1 MSVIAVSPPEMGAKL
16 KALTSPSLVF
26 FHKQGCRPCGDMMPR
41 VVEISG
47 RYAGRL
53 DVYTVDVTGG
63 AHGTEGYT
71 GGGTPLVVLFDRRGL
86 EEWRWRGGSV
96 TADRMA
102 ARIEDV
108 LR

>member
-1 MSVIAVSPPEMGAKL
+1 MSLIDASPPEMAGKL
-16 KALTSPSLVF
+16 ARLSRPSLVF
-26 FHKQGCRPCGDMMPR
+26 FHKQGCSPCAIVMPHVR
-41 VVEISG
+41 EVGSRFPGV
-47 RYAGRL
+47 
-53 DVYTVDVTGG
+53 DVYLVDVTSGS
-63 AHGTEGYT
+63 HGVEAYA
-71 GGGTPLVVLFDRRGL
+71 GGGTPLVVLFDAQGL